1 MKMVFPSS
9 KKILKSRI
17 SFGVKKYLLALIV
30 ISIVQPSLVFA
41 WWTEAVCSFGCF
53 RSNVRGPGPDGS
65 WAEPGQA
72 CTQLISELSSNQCA
86 WNGETPRSTVDPDQ
100 LACVANCTNSDTPS
114 WYVMVK
120 PYKISCPPPFV
131 YNQGFWRCE
140 AYCELGQTWDATLKR
155 CTEKPNSKTCNTT
168 TANPINIFRGEKYRA
183 EEIISIG
190 STSPVTLTYYYNNR
204 TNNQLAGAAIIYRSA
219 ISRFLAA
226 TMTPLSTEEFRAGY
240 TLDSLLK
247 PTNPIQNLY
256 RANWYRYWRH
266 NYEEALQYNINGTIS
281 WLRSDGEDIIFSSA
295 GASVVYGSYHLS
307 PLNISE
313 FGYAGYRIV
322 TQQNQKIFDDAGK
335 LRRVIYPNGIFHDI
349 EYNGLNIAKI
359 KHSLGGEL
367 NFSYISN
374 DDSLVSMQDKIFS
387 NYPVK
392 ITDNIGRNVDLAWN
406 KSFTGAARTY
416 YLLTRYSYPYITSAV
431 AARDFEYNDV
441 AWPVSITDIY
451 DVSNISNNT
460 RKLYAH
466 FAYDTLGRAISS
478 GLANSVDAV
487 KVDYVSDLIRVIT
500 NSLGKKATYE
510 FSDVSGVKRLK
521 RVTGE
526 PTATCVK
533 SEVSY
538 EYDTLGNI
546 SNEIKNGVTIHRE
559 YDSQNREILMVE
571 ANGTSIARTTLTEWH
586 PTLNLKSKV
595 TESHSETIYS
605 YDSNGL
611 LLKKEIRAIP

>member
-1 MKMVFPSS
+1 MTFLSS
-9 KKILKSRI
+9 KKFLKVLVSLD
-17 SFGVKKYLLALIV
+17 FKKYVFILII
-30 ISIVQPSLVFA
+30 ISTIQPSLLFA
-41 WWTEAVCSFGCF
+41 WWFASGGPHGA
-53 RSNVRGPGPDGS
+53 SGPGPLGS
-65 WAEPGQA
+65 WPDAAKA
-72 CTQLISELSSNQCA
+72 CTEGIRLDPADGGDTCFWTGQFTVLAPNSEVKGCAFTCIDKFNGSVRSGDVGVTIS
-86 WNGETPRSTVDPDQ
+86 PI
-100 LACVANCTNSDTPS
+100 
-114 WYVMVK
+114 
-120 PYKISCPPPFV
+120 KIFCPPPFV
-131 YNQGFWRCE
+131 YSQGRCD
-140 AYCELGQTWDATLKR
+140 AYCETGQVWDATLKR
-155 CTEKPNSKTCNTT
+155 CTEKLNAKTCNTVT
-168 TANPINIFRGEKYRA
+168 SNPINIFRAEKYRA

-190 STSPVTLTYYYNNR
+190 STSPITLTYYYNNR

-219 ISRFLAA
+219 ISRFVAA
-226 TMTPLSTEEFRAGY
+226 TMAPLSTEEIRAGY
-240 TLDSLLK
+240 TLDFLLK
-247 PTNPIQNLY
+247 PANPIQNQY

-266 NYEEALQYNINGTIS
+266 NYEEALQFNINGTIS
-281 WLRSDGEDIIFSSA
+281 WLRSDGEDIVFSSLGVSA
-295 GASVVYGSYHLS
+295 VYGSYRLS
-307 PLNISE
+307 ALNVSE
-313 FGYAGYRIV
+313 FGYAGYRII

-367 NFSYISN
+367 NFSYVSN

-387 NYPVK
+387 DYPTK

-431 AARDFEYNDV
+431 TARDFEYNDV
-441 AWPVSITDIY
+441 AWPVSVTDIY

-478 GLANSVDAV
+478 GLVNGVDAV
-487 KVDYVSDLIRVIT
+487 KVDYVSDLIRVVT

-510 FSDVSGVKRLK
+510 FADFSGVKRLK
-521 RVTGE
+521 RITGE

-533 SEVSY
+533 SEVTY
-538 EYDTLGNI
+538 EYDASGNI
-546 SNEIKNGVTIHRE
+546 SNEIKNGVTTHRE